1 MLYDGTDP
9 VSNGLVLA
17 GSVGFVLLKLL
28 HKLVTLPRRLMRRE
42 EKHEEKSENVAL
54 DMFKFLMK

>member
-9 VSNGLVLA
+9 VSNGMVIA
-17 GSVGFVLLKLL
+17 GAVGFIFAKLL
-28 HKLVTLPRRLMRRE
+28 HKIVTLPRRLLCKE
-42 EKHEEKSENVAL
+42 EKQEEKSENVAL